1 MKKSFHTI
9 AFSILILA
17 SVQVTAQTGGFTF
30 KAAGSPAEPKVAA
43 TWNKYYTYEGI
54 TDLCNRLV
62 KAYPGL
68 ITMESAGKSY
78 AGRDMIVL
86 TVTDKAK
93 GNPASKPAYWVDGN
107 IHGNEIQGTEMAL
120 YTAWY
125 LCEMYGKND
134 FITGLLG
141 EKTFYIAPTINPD
154 GRAFFT
160 GSAGS
165 LRSGVVPRDDD
176 RDGLVDEDGFEDL
189 NGDGEISMMRRRT
202 PEGNLKSDPVDPRK
216 MIPVAPGEK
225 GDYEIVGREGI
236 DNDGDGLLNEDGPG
250 SYDPNRDWG
259 YNWEPNYVQ
268 NGADKY
274 PFSLPETRALRD
286 FITSHPNIT
295 GSQSFHNSGG
305 MILKGPSI
313 EGGGSEAYSRSDDM
327 VYESIGRTGE
337 KIIPGYKLLTIWK
350 DLYTVWG
357 GELDWMYGTVG
368 AFVYSNELWTSYL
381 MFYDTTQT
389 DNYEFDRLLLFE
401 DAFLPWTEV
410 DHPAY
415 GKVEVGGF
423 SKNFGRVH
431 PGFMLET
438 DAHRNMAFVLYNA
451 WQTPKLEVSDIKVR
465 DMNGGL
471 KEITATVSNRR
482 IMPTHSAQNIKYR
495 ITQPDFL
502 TLEGPAV
509 ISGMTVTD
517 PLNNVTL
524 EQKKDPA
531 TIRVEN
537 IPGYGKVV
545 VRWIVR
551 GKGQFTVNVKSVKG
565 GTATATASL

>member
-1 MKKSFHTI
+1 MKKSLYTI
-9 AFSILILA
+9 AISLLIVV
-17 SVQVTAQTGGFTF
+17 SQQVTAQTGGFSY
-30 KAAGSPAEPKVAA
+30 KAAGSPVEPKVAA

-68 ITMESAGKSY
+68 ITMESAGKSH

-86 TVTDKAK
+86 TLTDKAR
-93 GNPASKPAYWVDGN
+93 GSHTSKPAYWVDGN

-125 LCEMYGKND
+125 LCEMYGRND
-134 FITGLLG
+134 FITELLG

-154 GRAFFT
+154 GRAYFT
-160 GSAGS
+160 GNAGS

-189 NGDGEISMMRRRT
+189 NGDGEISMMRRKAAD
-202 PEGNLKSDPVDPRK
+202 GNMKADPADPRK

-225 GDYEIVGREGI
+225 GEYETVGREGI
-236 DNDGDGLLNEDGPG
+236 DNDGDGLINEDGPG

-274 PFSLPETRALRD
+274 PFSLPETRAIRD

-305 MILKGPSI
+305 MILKGPSV
-313 EGGGSEAYSRSDDM
+313 EGGGSEVYSRQDDQI
-327 VYESIGRTGE
+327 YETIGRTGE
-337 KIIPGYKLLTIWK
+337 KIIPGYRLLTIWK
-350 DLYTVWG
+350 DMYTVWG
-357 GELDWMYGTVG
+357 GELDWMYGSMG

-381 MFYDTTQT
+381 MFNDTTQT

-401 DAFLPWTEV
+401 DAFLPWEEV

-423 SKNFGRVH
+423 SKSFGRVH
-431 PGFMLET
+431 PGFLLES

-451 WQTPKLEVSDIKVR
+451 WQTPKLEITDIKIR
-465 DMNGGL
+465 DMKGGL
-471 KEITATVSNRR
+471 KEITATVSNLRM
-482 IMPTHSAQNIKYR
+482 MPTHSAQNIKYR
-495 ITQPDFL
+495 ITPPDYIS
-502 TLEGPAV
+502 LEGPKV
-509 ISGMTVTD
+509 ISGMVVTD

-524 EQKKDPA
+524 EQKKDPESV
-531 TIRVEN
+531 RVEN

-545 VRWIVR
+545 VRWIAR
-551 GKGQFTVNVKSVKG
+551 GNGPVTVNVRSVRG
-565 GTATATASL
+565 GTVSRASN

>member
-1 MKKSFHTI
+1 MKKSLYTI
-9 AFSILILA
+9 AVSLLILV
-17 SVQVTAQTGGFTF
+17 SQQVTAQTGGFSY

-78 AGRDMIVL
+78 AGREMIVL
-86 TVTDKAK
+86 TLTDKAK
-93 GNPASKPAYWVDGN
+93 GSHTSKPAYWVDGN

-134 FITGLLG
+134 FITELLG

-154 GRAFFT
+154 GRAYFT
-160 GSAGS
+160 DNAGS

-189 NGDGEISMMRRRT
+189 NGDGEISMMRRKAT
-202 PEGNLKSDPVDPRK
+202 DGNMKADPADPRK

-225 GDYEIVGREGI
+225 GDYETIGREGI
-236 DNDGDGLLNEDGPG
+236 DNDGDGFINEDGPG

-274 PFSLPETRALRD
+274 PFSLPESRAIRD

-305 MILKGPSI
+305 MILKGPSV
-313 EGGGSEAYSRSDDM
+313 EGGGSEVYSRSDDM

-350 DLYTVWG
+350 DMYTVWG
-357 GELDWMYGTVG
+357 GELDWMYGSIG

-381 MFYDTTQT
+381 MFNDTTQT

-401 DAFLPWTEV
+401 DAFLPWEEV
-410 DHPAY
+410 DHPVY

-423 SKNFGRVH
+423 SKSFGRVH
-431 PGFMLET
+431 PGFLLES

-465 DMNGGL
+465 ELKGGL
-471 KEITATVSNRR
+471 REITATVSNLRM
-482 IMPTHSAQNIKYR
+482 MPTHSAQNLKYR
-495 ITQPDFL
+495 ITPPDYI
-502 TLEGPAV
+502 TLEGSTV
-509 ISGMTVTD
+509 ISGMVVTD

-524 EQKKDPA
+524 EQKKEPG
-531 TIRVEN
+531 TIIIEN
-537 IPGYGKVV
+537 IAGYGKVV
-545 VRWIVR
+545 VRWIAR
-551 GKGQFTVNVKSVKG
+551 GNSQITVNVRSVRG
-565 GTATATASL
+565 GTASRASE

>member
-1 MKKSFHTI
+1 MKKSLYTI
-9 AFSILILA
+9 AVSILILV
-17 SVQVTAQTGGFTF
+17 SQQVTAQTGGFSF
-30 KAAGSPAEPKVAA
+30 RAAGSPADPKVAA

-86 TVTDKAK
+86 TVTDRAK
-93 GNPASKPAYWVDGN
+93 GSHTSKPAYWVDGN

-125 LCEMYGKND
+125 LCEMYGKNE
-134 FITGLLG
+134 FITELLG

-154 GRAFFT
+154 GRAYFT
-160 GSAGS
+160 DNAGS

-176 RDGLVDEDGFEDL
+176 RDGLFDEDGFEDL
-189 NGDGEISMMRRRT
+189 NGDGEISMMRRKSAD
-202 PEGNLKSDPVDPRK
+202 GNMKADPSDPRK
-216 MIPVAPGEK
+216 MIPVTPGEK
-225 GDYEIVGREGI
+225 GEYEMLGREGI
-236 DNDGDGLLNEDGPG
+236 DNDGDGLINEDGPG

-286 FITSHPNIT
+286 FIVSHPNIT

-305 MILKGPSI
+305 LILKGPSV
-313 EGGGSEAYSRSDDM
+313 EGGGSEVYSRSDEM
-327 VYESIGRTGE
+327 VYESIGLTGE
-337 KIIPGYKLLTIWK
+337 KIIPGYKLVTIWK
-350 DLYTVWG
+350 DMYTVWG
-357 GELDWMYGTVG
+357 GELDWMYGAMG

-381 MFYDTTQT
+381 MFNDTTRT

-401 DAFLPWTEV
+401 DAFIPWKEIE
-410 DHPAY
+410 HPVY

-423 SKNFGRVH
+423 SKSFGRVH
-431 PGFMLET
+431 PGFLLES
-438 DAHRNMAFVLYNA
+438 DSHRNMAFVLYNA

-465 DMNGGL
+465 DMKGGL

-482 IMPTHSAQNIKYR
+482 MMPTHSVQNIKYR
-495 ITQPDFL
+495 ITPPDYI
-502 TLEGPAV
+502 TLEGPTA
-509 ISGMTVTD
+509 ISAMVVTD
-517 PLNNVTL
+517 PLNNVTV
-524 EQKKDPA
+524 EQKKDPK
-531 TIRVEN
+531 TVRIEN

-545 VRWIVR
+545 VRWIAR
-551 GKGQFTVNVKSVKG
+551 GNSPVTVNVRSVKG
-565 GTATATASL
+565 GTASGASK